1 MTTFNRR
8 DLPHPTLKPSGSD
21 YEGHIHF
28 RAEPAAIRRSA
39 QTEDISIALK
49 YRLNSNVLRAL
60 IETGKAH
67 YHTLTEC
74 VATKL
79 RDSHVSEEDVHTIRL
94 DAKQYRGQVLIRPFV
109 IASQAIEQMA
119 NADWEPGV
127 RQLLPNGTSV
137 PNGAILAIGA
147 EKSFDTDTTTDL
159 ESYVEI
165 TPSQTVGRGR
175 FNIDI
180 SGQRIV
186 ILINPD
192 DKPDIDRMR
201 RDEDSLQTLFPSM
214 YQRAIEEAVR
224 SHRKDEH
231 TDKRWATRIA
241 DKLADHDLMTDDPGR
256 LEASALDYAQQ
267 IMENPLSRI
276 TALTSARQTSEN

>member
-8 DLPHPTLKPSGSD
+8 DLPHPTLKPGGSD

-28 RAEPAAIRRSA
+28 RAEPVAIRRSA
-39 QTEDISIALK
+39 QTDDISIALK

-60 IETGKAH
+60 IKAGQAH

-74 VATKL
+74 VSTKL
-79 RDSHVSEEDVHTIRL
+79 RESHLFQEDVHTIRL

-109 IASQAIEQMA
+109 IASRSIKHIA
-119 NADWEPGV
+119 NDDWDLGI
-127 RQLLPNGTSV
+127 RQLLPNGTSI

-165 TPSQTVGRGR
+165 TPSQTVERGR
-175 FNIDI
+175 FKVDLT
-180 SGQRIV
+180 GQRIV

-201 RDEDSLQTLFPSM
+201 RDEDSLQILFPSM

-224 SHRKDEH
+224 LHCKDEN
-231 TDKRWATRIA
+231 TDKRWATKPKPR
-241 DKLADHDLMTDDPGR
+241 
-256 LEASALDYAQQ
+256 
-267 IMENPLSRI
+267 
-276 TALTSARQTSEN
+276 

>member
-8 DLPHPTLKPSGSD
+8 DLPHPTLKPGGSD

-49 YRLNSNVLRAL
+49 YRLNSNVLRSL
-60 IETGKAH
+60 IEAGTAH

-74 VATKL
+74 VSTKL
-79 RDSHVSEEDVHTIRL
+79 RESHLSEEDIHTIRL
-94 DAKQYRGQVLIRPFV
+94 DAQQYRGQVLIRPFV
-109 IASQAIEQMA
+109 IASQSIERIS
-119 NADWEPGV
+119 NDDWTPAV
-127 RQLLPNGTSV
+127 RQLLPNGTPV

-147 EKSFDTDTTTDL
+147 EKSFDTDKTSDL

-165 TPSQTVGRGR
+165 TPSQMIQRGR
-175 FNIDI
+175 FNVDLA
-180 SGQRIV
+180 GQRIV
-186 ILINPD
+186 ILINPE

-224 SHRKDEH
+224 LHRKDEH
-231 TDKRWATRIA
+231 TDKRWANRIA
-241 DKLADHDLMTDDPGR
+241 DKMTEHDLVTDDPDI
-256 LEASALDYAQQ
+256 LEANALDYAQQ

-276 TALTSARQTSEN
+276 TTLGSAHQASEN